1 MASVLPSTRIRPP
14 AAGGAASPQGA
25 ALSHGSDARAAR
37 APPPHRFPQSP
48 SEPLLSVHSW
58 AGVTASRG
66 HPCSPAD
73 RHADRL
79 WGAHFKE
86 SPCSLHGVWIV
97 HSPPS
102 LGGDSRGQRTEEEP
116 GCPTQLGSLTI
127 LFSASRGRYPLCST
141 SSAPNCFLESACFNP
156 HLEICQC
163 GVFGKEGAK
172 GLYEKA
178 RLGLPWVRQRLCRMC
193 NIYLSS

>member
-1 MASVLPSTRIRPP
+1 MFPRGTVMQTGSGGLTLRSPHAPFTESGSSILLPVSGASQQVASESLP
-14 AAGGAASPQGA
+14 
-25 ALSHGSDARAAR
+25 
-37 APPPHRFPQSP
+37 
-48 SEPLLSVHSW
+48 
-58 AGVTASRG
+58 
-66 HPCSPAD
+66 
-73 RHADRL
+73 
-79 WGAHFKE
+79 
-86 SPCSLHGVWIV
+86 
-97 HSPPS
+97 
-102 LGGDSRGQRTEEEP
+102 GGDSRGQRTEEEP

-172 GLYEKA
+172 CLYEKA
-178 RLGLPWVRQRLCRMC
+178 RLGLPWVRQRLCRVC